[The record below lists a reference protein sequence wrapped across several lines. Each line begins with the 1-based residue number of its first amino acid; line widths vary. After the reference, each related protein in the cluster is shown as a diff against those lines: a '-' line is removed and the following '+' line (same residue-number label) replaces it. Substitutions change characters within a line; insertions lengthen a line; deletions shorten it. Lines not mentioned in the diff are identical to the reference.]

1 MQSFLEKDNFAGK
14 STTTKE
20 NVRLCTIIV
29 EKSEEN
35 VMQSKN

>member
-1 MQSFLEKDNFAGK
+1 LEKDNFAGK
-14 STTTKE
+14 STITKE

-29 EKSEEN
+29 EKNEGN